1 MRQVAEG
8 TRNGFNPKVTLEL
21 ESPSLRLKDSYL
33 SHVEE
38 FRQRGEWPIP
48 FVLKF
53 PTDDFPAFLERLRNC
68 ALGSEVAQGYAPH
81 ETFWLVENEVYVVGV
96 SNLRLA
102 LTDNLRKDGG
112 HIGYGIR
119 PSARRRG
126 LATLILKETLLK
138 AKARGI
144 DRALVTANKNNIGSI
159 KTILKNG
166 GVWESEEMLPG
177 YSSVMQRF
185 WIPVN

>member
-1 MRQVAEG
+1 MS
-8 TRNGFNPKVTLEL
+8 TKL

-38 FRQRGEWPIP
+38 FRQRGDWPIP

-53 PTDDFPAFLERLRNC
+53 PTDDFPAFLERLRKC

-81 ETFWLVENEVYVVGV
+81 ETFWLVEDGVAVVGV
-96 SNLRLA
+96 SNLRLE
-102 LTDNLRKDGG
+102 LNDNLRRDGG

-138 AKARGI
+138 ARERGI
-144 DRALVTANKNNIGSI
+144 TRALVTAEKGNIGSI

-166 GVWESEEMLPG
+166 GVLDSEELLPG
-177 YSSVMQRF
+177 YHDVMQRF